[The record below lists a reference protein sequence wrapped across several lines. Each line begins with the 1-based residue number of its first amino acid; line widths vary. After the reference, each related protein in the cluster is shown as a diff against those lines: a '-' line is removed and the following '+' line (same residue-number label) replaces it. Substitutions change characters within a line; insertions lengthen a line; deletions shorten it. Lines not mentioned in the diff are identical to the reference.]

1 MNKKIILS
9 SFASL
14 LFLSQAANSE
24 MKVGNI
30 GTLSATAGVMS
41 QYISKG
47 IDQNSDRPTAFGS
60 IDFTAPNSV
69 ADFYL
74 GIWSAGA
81 TGDNYGKEVDIY
93 AGFKK
98 SFGSV
103 SADLGLVEYQYHGD
117 KASNPLNS
125 IDYYLKLNFAPDKA
139 PYSIGV
145 AYFLNDSKGNR
156 ISSRDVGDYYQE
168 VNASY
173 DFGVVKAGI
182 SYGEF
187 HNDTNTTTVTLSK
200 SIYNVDFTL
209 AYINAEKDTTSS
221 SISKDREYVTLS
233 ASKTF

>member
-1 MNKKIILS
+1 MNKKIIVS
-9 SFASL
+9 SLASL

-24 MKVGNI
+24 MKFGNI

-41 QYISKG
+41 QYISRG
-47 IDQNSDRPTAFGS
+47 VDQNSDRPTAFGS
-60 IDFTAPNSV
+60 VDFTAPNSV

-81 TGDNYGKEVDIY
+81 TGDNYGKEVDVY
-93 AGFKK
+93 GGFKK

-103 SADLGLVEYQYHGD
+103 SADLGLVEYRYHGNS
-117 KASNPLNS
+117 ASNPINN
-125 IDYYLKLNFAPDKA
+125 IDYYLKLNFAPEKA
-139 PYSIGV
+139 PYSIGA
-145 AYFLNDSKGNR
+145 AYFLNDSKGSR

-168 VNASY
+168 INASY

-182 SYGEF
+182 SYGEN

-200 SIYNVDFTL
+200 SIIDIDFTL
-209 AYINAEKDTTSS
+209 SYINAEKDTTSS
-221 SISKDREYVTLS
+221 NLDKNREYVTLS